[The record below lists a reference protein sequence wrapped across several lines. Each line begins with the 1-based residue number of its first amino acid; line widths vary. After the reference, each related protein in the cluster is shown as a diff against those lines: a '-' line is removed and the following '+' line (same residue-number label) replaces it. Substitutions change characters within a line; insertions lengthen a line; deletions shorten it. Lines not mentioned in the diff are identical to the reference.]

1 MSDNIESH
9 ITDGQGDGPNN
20 MFMQDLLNISSEEM
34 FKLTMWNISNYL
46 ERNGVDWEIE
56 EDIW

>member
-1 MSDNIESH
+1 MSNNIEIN
-9 ITDGQGDGPNN
+9 ITVGQGYGPNN
-20 MFMQDLLNISSEEM
+20 MLMQDLLNISSKEM

-46 ERNGVDWEIE
+46 ERNGVDLETE

>member
-1 MSDNIESH
+1 MNDHFVSNI
-9 ITDGQGDGPNN
+9 TVGQGNGPNN
-20 MFMQDLLNISSEEM
+20 IFMQDLLNISSEEM

-46 ERNGVDWEIE
+46 ERNGVDWDTE